1 MCTTHTRFRGLG
13 ENATSQCLCSERA
26 ESMFWMHRIK
36 YTITIDFNR
45 LHLVLWLLECR
56 PTRWLALSGGT
67 ELALPSG
74 LRGDHGG
81 RQPPA
86 PPTASWGAPGAC
98 GQAAEGTDPLQP
110 GSLCQTGP
118 GRGPL
123 RNKAAGGP
131 WALRVP
137 LCEAQCGLGEWEMRQ
152 ALEPG
157 GPRPVTAR
165 AHTLPTSPRGRRR
178 TSLMSWYCPSRA

>member
-1 MCTTHTRFRGLG
+1 MRMRPLSVYVQNVLKVCFGCTGSNTLLQSILTVF
-13 ENATSQCLCSERA
+13 TLCCGCWSV
-26 ESMFWMHRIK
+26 
-36 YTITIDFNR
+36 D
-45 LHLVLWLLECR
+45 L
-56 PTRWLALSGGT
+56 PRWLALSGGT

-157 GPRPVTAR
+157 GPQPVTAR
-165 AHTLPTSPRGRRR
+165 AHTLPASPRGRRR